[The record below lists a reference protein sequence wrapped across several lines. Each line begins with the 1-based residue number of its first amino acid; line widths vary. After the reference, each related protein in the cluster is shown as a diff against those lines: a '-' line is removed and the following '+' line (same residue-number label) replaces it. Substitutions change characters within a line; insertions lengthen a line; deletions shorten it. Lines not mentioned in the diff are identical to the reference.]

1 MILLTNN
8 NLIKQYYDRIADQI
22 VEAFTK
28 MSKKDS
34 FDLDKNDVLISFD
47 SYVQSIM
54 VKSILH
60 KRNFEVGEINYIKN
74 IVRYYDYLNDIK
86 VAKDVYPTSEDE
98 ELLENLSSA
107 YVKQIP
113 SFATMS
119 VLVDREIEDS
129 IIKSDQTF
137 SMLLYLFF
145 EEVVNT
151 IVDDAEE
158 SYSTILLEPI
168 YEFFSKNQTLIKIE

>member
-54 VKSILH
+54 VKAILH
-60 KRNFEVGEINYIKN
+60 KRSFEVGEINYIKN
-74 IVRYYDYLNDIK
+74 IVRYFDYLSDVK
-86 VAKDVYPTSEDE
+86 VAKDVYPSKEDE
-98 ELLENLSSA
+98 ELLNDLSSQ

-113 SFATMS
+113 VFATMS

-145 EEVVNT
+145 EEIVNI

-158 SYSTILLEPI
+158 SYSTILLKPI

>member
-1 MILLTNN
+1 MILLTSN

-54 VKSILH
+54 VKAILH
-60 KRNFEVGEINYIKN
+60 KRSFEVGEVNYIKN
-74 IVRYYDYLNDIK
+74 IVRYYDYLNDVK
-86 VAKDVYPTSEDE
+86 VAKDVYPTREDE

-113 SFATMS
+113 TFATMS

-151 IVDDAEE
+151 IVDDTEE
-158 SYSTILLEPI
+158 SYSTTLLEPI

>member
-1 MILLTNN
+1 
-8 NLIKQYYDRIADQI
+8 
-22 VEAFTK
+22 

-54 VKSILH
+54 VKAILH
-60 KRNFEVGEINYIKN
+60 KRSFEVGEVNYIKN
-74 IVRYYDYLNDIK
+74 IVRYYDYLNDVK
-86 VAKDVYPTSEDE
+86 VAKDVYPTRADE

-113 SFATMS
+113 TFATMS

-151 IVDDAEE
+151 IVDDTEE
-158 SYSTILLEPI
+158 SYSTTLLEPI

>member
-54 VKSILH
+54 VKAILH
-60 KRNFEVGEINYIKN
+60 KRSFEVGEINYIKN
-74 IVRYYDYLNDIK
+74 IVRYFDYLSDVK
-86 VAKDVYPTSEDE
+86 VAKDVYPSKEDE
-98 ELLENLSSA
+98 ELLNDLSSQ

-113 SFATMS
+113 
-119 VLVDREIEDS
+119 I
-129 IIKSDQTF
+129 
-137 SMLLYLFF
+137 F
-145 EEVVNT
+145 ETVRK
-151 IVDDAEE
+151 
-158 SYSTILLEPI
+158 LP
-168 YEFFSKNQTLIKIE
+168 